1 MEVNL
6 CRDAEASGSL
16 DPDFTQCVWELE
28 TLETTQRL
36 GQHLAKQLP
45 RGSIL
50 LLQGELGAGKTSLVQ
65 GLALACGITEAI
77 TSPTFALAQHYP
89 DGNPPLVHLDLY
101 RLDAHGSA
109 DELFLQ
115 EEEEARARKRA
126 RRAISIYLPIEN
138 YHRAWMA
145 QGFDRSDFSSGGS
158 DRFVDELVAWGS
170 VEKVRR
176 RLADYRE
183 MGVDEVILI
192 PLNAD
197 STSGPDVAVLREL
210 LAE

>member
-1 MEVNL
+1 MELNL

-16 DPDFTQCVWELE
+16 EADFTQFVWELE

-50 LLQGELGAGKTSLVQ
+50 LLKGQLGAGKTSLVQ

-89 DGNPPLVHLDLY
+89 QGEPQLVHLDLY
-101 RLDAHGSA
+101 RLEQPASA

-115 EEEEARARKRA
+115 EEEEASATGALMAVEWPERLGLDLA
-126 RRAISIYLPIEN
+126 E
-138 YHRAWMA
+138 AWHLELRH
-145 QGFDRSDFSSGGS
+145 Q
-158 DRFVDELVAWGS
+158 DEG
-170 VEKVRR
+170 
-176 RLADYRE
+176 RLAQLTSPRK
-183 MGVDEVILI
+183 
-192 PLNAD
+192 A
-197 STSGPDVAVLREL
+197 ST
-210 LAE
+210 